1 MHVVSNEVLQR
12 VFGFTVQH
20 TYVVYLFSIVSIY
33 VVVIFRDLRDGIKM
47 EHMFQLKCTGITP
60 R

>member
-47 EHMFQLKCTGITP
+47 STFFN
-60 R
+60 